1 MKIFRGGSKP
11 KSNFDYLL
19 PDGSAPDSSSRKAAS
34 NCLRALTIDSEDK
47 SVLYP
52 VDSDAWIK
60 ASSELEVSGFRQDI
74 NTDSTPIAYARVSM
88 RGVDE
93 DKDIVTGLSV
103 LTRTFLTLH
112 WKHRLESRGW
122 KYFHDDLL
130 GVDVSSASSVYL
142 HYGKSIRKTDGR
154 FLEMGDRTIEITL
167 LPGKDKHENRRALT
181 FWMTLAHRLS
191 QTLPGVYFLEL
202 D

>member
-1 MKIFRGGSKP
+1 VKIFRGGSKP

-19 PDGSAPDSSSRKAAS
+19 PDGNAPDSSSRKAVS
-34 NCLRALTIDSEDK
+34 NCLRALAIDSEEK

-74 NTDSTPIAYARVSM
+74 STESTPIAYARVSI

-93 DKDIVTGLSV
+93 DKDIVTGLAV

-112 WKHRLESRGW
+112 WKHRAESRGW
-122 KYFHDDLL
+122 KYFHDEII

-142 HYGKSIRKTDGR
+142 HYGKSIRKTDDR
-154 FLEMGDRTIEITL
+154 FLEMGETTIEVTL
-167 LPGKDKHENRRALT
+167 LLGKDRHENRRALT
-181 FWMTLAHRLS
+181 FWMTLAHLLS
-191 QTLPGVYFLEL
+191 QKLPGVYFLEL